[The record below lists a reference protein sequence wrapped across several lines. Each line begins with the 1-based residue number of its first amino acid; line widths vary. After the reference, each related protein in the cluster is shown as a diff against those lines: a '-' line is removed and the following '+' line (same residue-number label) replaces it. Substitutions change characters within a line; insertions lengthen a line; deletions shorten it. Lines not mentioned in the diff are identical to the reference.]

1 MRTAEGNEP
10 GLNNQEHRGETE
22 METKNQSQNAGIV
35 YLCPMHSEVRQ
46 PNPGKCPKC
55 HGMYLVPEGS
65 RFGMLRSMLGTSRGD
80 WSPLK
85 LFIMAAVMVA
95 IIVAIMIM
103 MR

>member
-1 MRTAEGNEP
+1 
-10 GLNNQEHRGETE
+10 
-22 METKNQSQNAGIV
+22 METTNQSQNAGKV
-35 YLCPMHSEVRQ
+35 YLCPMHQEVRQ
-46 PNPGKCPKC
+46 PNSGKCPKC
-55 HGMYLVPEGS
+55 HMYLVPEGT

-103 MR
+103 LR